1 MADIRMNEASNKE
14 VIIMTIVPQDI
25 DRIGR
30 CVFNVYFHTFY
41 AVYANLFNHRHVG
54 YVKEKYGM
62 MQKNTAQYLCSH
74 SKEFSAVVVAYENAT
89 PADHKRTRNALDAII
104 NKSQ

>member
-25 DRIGR
+25 DRVGR

-41 AVYANLFNHRHVG
+41 AVYANLFNHTNVG
-54 YVKEKYGM
+54 YVREKYGM
-62 MQKNTAQYLCSH
+62 MQKNTGQYLCSH
-74 SKEFSAVVVAYENAT
+74 SKEFSAVLVAYENAT
-89 PADHKRTRNALDAII
+89 PADHERTRNALDAII
-104 NKSQ
+104 SNN